1 MPKQQSRGIMKF
13 DSKKTVFLIDGS
25 SFLYRAYYGLRPLH
39 TPQGAP
45 VQAVY
50 SFCRMIKKLIDTF
63 SPEHIALVW
72 DSKGK
77 TTRHEM
83 YAEYKAT
90 RQAPPSDLFDQKKL
104 IVDFADAILL
114 PQIAQVGI
122 EADDIMYSIAQE
134 QKKHGFMCV
143 FITADKDMSQAI
155 DTQTIMFDPFK
166 DEFIDQE
173 AFEAKRGFA
182 VEKLPFYFAL
192 LGDASDN
199 IPGVKGIG
207 EKGATDLVKQF
218 SSLKDIHKT

>member
-1 MPKQQSRGIMKF
+1 MKF

-104 IVDFADAILL
+104 IVDFADE
-114 PQIAQVGI
+114 V
-122 EADDIMYSIAQE
+122 
-134 QKKHGFMCV
+134 
-143 FITADKDMSQAI
+143 
-155 DTQTIMFDPFK
+155 
-166 DEFIDQE
+166 
-173 AFEAKRGFA
+173 
-182 VEKLPFYFAL
+182 
-192 LGDASDN
+192 
-199 IPGVKGIG
+199 
-207 EKGATDLVKQF
+207 
-218 SSLKDIHKT
+218 